1 MKRSDSK
8 ILGQKGEKLA
18 ADYLEKKGHKI
29 IFRNYRSGRSELD
42 IISEKDRT
50 LVISEVKSFH
60 SDPLGAAEF
69 RVNKAKQ
76 KQIMQG
82 VYGFLDQNPK
92 YQGYDVRLDVI
103 VVDFSDYPA
112 KIIQYKSAFYDDQGY
127 FY

>member
-1 MKRSDSK
+1 MNQSDNK

-18 ADYLEKKGHKI
+18 AAYLEKNGHKI
-29 IFRNYRSGRSELD
+29 ISRNFRSGRSELD
-42 IISEKDRT
+42 IISEKENI
-50 LVISEVKSFH
+50 LVVSEVKSFH

-69 RVNKAKQ
+69 RVNKNKQ

-103 VVDFSDYPA
+103 IVDFSNYPA
-112 KIIQYKSAFYDDQGY
+112 KIIQHKSAFYDDQSY